1 MKLILTQPVS
11 GLGVAGDIV
20 EVKDG
25 YARNYLLPRK
35 LGTAWTKGGQKQ
47 VESITKAR
55 EVRAVK
61 SLDDAKALKGSL
73 ENAKVNLQARS
84 GQSGRL
90 FGAVTTAEIADAVKD
105 AGAGNVDRR
114 TIQVKQP
121 IRSLGEHEV
130 EVRLHPE
137 VAATLK
143 LNVVAAK

>member
-1 MKLILTQPVS
+1 MKIILTHEVH
-11 GLGVAGDIV
+11 GLGSAGDV
-20 EVKDG
+20 VDVKDG
-25 YARNYLLPRK
+25 YARNYLLPRS
-35 LGTAWTKGGQKQ
+35 LATPWTKGGQKQ

-90 FGAVTTAEIADAVKD
+90 FGAITTAEIADAVKD